1 MSSAQSRMDAM
12 PLFTTLFGQNMN
24 TITDVEIAFGTT
36 KLLPPFDAVPDEFKR
51 GNDYTRLLD
60 HLFSGQ
66 PLPDGEIVF
75 REGFDDTEAPA
86 LLNRVVMAHLRSFE
100 PKHEHKIACLGY
112 LVSQACEVQFA

>member
-1 MSSAQSRMDAM
+1 M
-12 PLFTTLFGQNMN
+12 PEFNLKRESLN

-100 PKHEHKIACLGY
+100 PKHEHKIAGIGY

>member
-1 MSSAQSRMDAM
+1 MSKLRSALPSFC
-12 PLFTTLFGQNMN
+12 PL
-24 TITDVEIAFGTT
+24 
-36 KLLPPFDAVPDEFKR
+36 FDAVPDEFKR

-100 PKHEHKIACLGY
+100 PRACYELD
-112 LVSQACEVQFA
+112 SA

>member
-1 MSSAQSRMDAM
+1 M
-12 PLFTTLFGQNMN
+12 PEFNLKRESLN

-100 PKHEHKIACLGY
+100 PKQSTLNNPAKPHEHRRAGGLRP
-112 LVSQACEVQFA
+112 FANSHFNFP